1 LRFPI
6 TVRLITLLT
15 LLATFFVMVPAGLCQ
30 TYQSDKAKITRK
42 TTAGEIL
49 VLNLQEKSF
58 LARKKVIKMCIDPN
72 WMPLERIKN
81 GKHIGMTA
89 EYIAIIAKM
98 IGTPIQ
104 MVPTRDWSESIAF
117 AKSRKCDIFSLAMPT
132 PERRTYMNFTRPY
145 LSIPLVMA
153 ARTETPF
160 IDDISLVTDQRIG
173 IVKGYAFN
181 EILRKRFPKMQIV
194 DVASAREGLKQVVN
208 GKLFGFIGTL
218 ATVGYTI
225 QKDFVGELKV
235 AGKFDERWE
244 LGIGVRNDEPL
255 LMTIFDKAIAAID
268 SKTHQQILNNWI
280 AVRYDQKNNYKLI
293 IQLLLLAAAGLLI
306 LLWRN
311 YTLRKYN
318 RKLHEQNVK
327 IQQQAE
333 KLHLTEEKLRLQ
345 QKMEAVGL
353 MAGGVAHDL
362 NNILSGI
369 ISYPE
374 LILLKLPAD
383 SPLRR
388 PVTAILDSG
397 KRAADVVADML
408 TITRGVA
415 AVKDIVAINQEIENA
430 INSPEVKTLTED
442 QQQITLSTELAPEL
456 HNTMGSSIHIRRV
469 LTNLIINAFEAVT
482 GPGEIT
488 ITSYNL
494 TIDTPDPENDLT
506 RPGKYI
512 ALAIQDNGPGISV
525 TDQARIFE
533 PFYSKKSMG
542 RSGTG
547 LGLAIVWNII
557 EDHNGK
563 IRLKSDATGTTFTIY
578 LPAADAALNKTVS
591 ASKPGTCATTTELH
605 GNSEKILIVDDEAI
619 QREIA
624 SELLTSLNYQT
635 LTAASGEEGIELLK
649 KEHID
654 LVLLDMLMEPGIN
667 GRQTYARM
675 SKIQPGLKAIIA
687 SGFSENSEVEKTLAS
702 GPSIFIKKPYT
713 IQCLGEVVKKILRKD
728 SAQMGFQPLH

>member
-1 LRFPI
+1 MQFRL

-15 LLATFFVMVPAGLCQ
+15 ILATIFVTIVTGFCQ
-30 TYQSDKAKITRK
+30 EYQSDKTGDIYQATTREILIITREER
-42 TTAGEIL
+42 T
-49 VLNLQEKSF
+49 F
-58 LARKKVIKMCIDPN
+58 LDQKKVIKMCIDPD
-72 WMPLERIKN
+72 WMPLEMIKN

-98 IGTPIQ
+98 IGTPIR
-104 MVPTRDWSESIAF
+104 MVPTRNWSESITY
-117 AKSRKCDIFSLAMPT
+117 AKARKCDIFSLAMPT

-160 IDDISLVTDQRIG
+160 IDEISLVTDKKIG
-173 IVKGYAFN
+173 VVKGYAFN

-194 DVASAREGLKQVVN
+194 DVASASEGLKQVVN

-218 ATVGYTI
+218 ATIGYSI
-225 QKDFVGELKV
+225 QKDFIGELKV

-244 LGIGVRNDEPL
+244 LGIGVRNDEPQL
-255 LMTIFDKAIAAID
+255 VTIFDKAIAAID

-280 AVRYDQKNNYKLI
+280 AVRYDQKSNIKLI
-293 IQLLLLAAAGLLI
+293 LQLLFLATIGLSI

-311 YTLRKYN
+311 YTLKKYN
-318 RKLHEQNVK
+318 RKLQEQNLK

-333 KLHLTEEKLRLQ
+333 KLHQTEEKLRLQ

-388 PVTAILDSG
+388 PVTAILESG

-415 AVKDIVAINQEIENA
+415 AVNDTIAINSEIENA
-430 INSPEVKTLTED
+430 INTPEITRLAKDHQDITLT
-442 QQQITLSTELAPEL
+442 TRLAPEL
-456 HNTMGSSIHIRRV
+456 HNIKGSSVHIRRV
-469 LTNLIINAFEAVT
+469 LTNLIMNAFEAVVDS
-482 GPGEIT
+482 GEIT
-488 ITSYNL
+488 IASYNHE
-494 TIDTPDPENDLT
+494 IEIPDPQDHLT
-506 RPGKYI
+506 KPGKYI
-512 ALAIQDNGPGISV
+512 AISVQDNGPGISV
-525 TDQARIFE
+525 TDQAHIFE

-542 RSGTG
+542 RSGSG
-547 LGLAIVWNII
+547 LGLAIVWNIV

-563 IRLKSDATGTTFTIY
+563 IKLKSDAAGTTFTIF
-578 LPAADAALNKTVS
+578 LPADSTNTVTSPEAQTEVPLSNLN
-591 ASKPGTCATTTELH
+591 
-605 GNSEKILIVDDEAI
+605 GNSEKILIVDDETI
-619 QREIA
+619 QRDIA

-635 LTAASGEEGIELLK
+635 VTVASGEEGIELITS
-649 KEHID
+649 EQPD

-675 SKIQPGLKAIIA
+675 SEIQPGLKAVIA
-687 SGFSENSEVEKTLAS
+687 SGFSENSEVEKALTY
-702 GPSIFIKKPYT
+702 GPSTFIKKPYT
-713 IQCLGEVVKKILRKD
+713 LQCLGAVVKKTLEKQG
-728 SAQMGFQPLH
+728 S

>member
-1 LRFPI
+1 MRFPL

-15 LLATFFVMVPAGLCQ
+15 LLATFFVMVPAGFCQ
-30 TYQSDKAKITRK
+30 TYQSDKTRIVRK

-49 VLNLQEKSF
+49 ILTPQEKSF

-72 WMPLERIKN
+72 WMPLEMIKN

-104 MVPTRDWSESIAF
+104 MVPTHDWSESIAF
-117 AKSRKCDIFSLAMPT
+117 AKARKCDIFSLAMPT

-160 IDDISLVTDQRIG
+160 IDNISLITDKKIG
-173 IVKGYAFN
+173 LVKGYAFN

-194 DVASAREGLKQVVN
+194 DVASAPEGLKQVVSA
-208 GKLFGFIGTL
+208 KLFGFIGTL

-244 LGIGVRNDEPL
+244 LGIGVRNDEPVL
-255 LMTIFDKAIAAID
+255 VTIFDKAIAAID

-280 AVRYDQKNNYKLI
+280 AVRYDHKGNQKLI
-293 IQLLLLAAAGLLI
+293 IQILLLATVALLI
-306 LLWRN
+306 LLWHN

-333 KLHLTEEKLRLQ
+333 KLHLTEKKLRLQ

-415 AVKDIVAINQEIENA
+415 AVKDKVTINQEIENA
-430 INSPEVKTLTED
+430 INSPEVSTLNGHHQEITLT
-442 QQQITLSTELAPEL
+442 TELAPEL
-456 HNTMGSSIHIRRV
+456 RNIEGSSVHIRRV
-469 LTNLIINAFEAVT
+469 LTNLIMNAFEAIS
-482 GPGEIT
+482 GPGEII
-488 ITSYNL
+488 ITSCNL
-494 TIDTPDPENDLT
+494 NIDTPDMEGYLAK
-506 RPGKYI
+506 PGEYI
-512 ALAIQDNGPGISV
+512 AITIQDNGPGISA

-533 PFYSKKSMG
+533 PFYSKKNMG

-557 EDHNGK
+557 EDHEGK
-563 IRLKSDATGTTFTIY
+563 IKLKSDTTGTTFTIY
-578 LPAADAALNKTVS
+578 LPAAEASSDKTEPASEPDTDATVT
-591 ASKPGTCATTTELH
+591 GLY
-605 GNSEKILIVDDEAI
+605 GNSEKILIVDDETI
-619 QREIA
+619 QRDIA

-635 LTAASGEEGIELLK
+635 LTAASGEEGIERLR

-667 GRQTYARM
+667 GRQTYAYM
-675 SKIQPGLKAIIA
+675 SEIKPGLKAVIA
-687 SGFSENSEVEKTLAS
+687 SGFSENSEVEKALVY
-702 GPSIFIKKPYT
+702 GPSAFIKKPYT
-713 IQCLGEVVKKILRKD
+713 IQCLGEIVKRMLKKD
-728 SAQMGFQPLH
+728 SA